1 MDEVV
6 RLRDPAQATYAPL
19 KEVGKGTER
28 QQPAAKEILPAR
40 QRLDCRNRIMNARHI
55 GIYHTHNE
63 EVVTMKYAVSCIL
76 LASLTLIMSC
86 GTSQEVTSF
95 WKNPEGAKG
104 KTYSSVM
111 IVATTADKA
120 ARNTVEGDLAA
131 AAAGRG
137 LKATRSIDAFPSSFT
152 KDNVPSK
159 EEMMAKIAELKC
171 DAVFTVA
178 LLDEKSEQRYVPG
191 TTTYATVGYGAGAYA
206 PYPQYGY
213 YGNYSSYTAYSYPM
227 TTTPGYYTT
236 DKTYF
241 IEGNLYDG
249 ETGTILWSMQSS
261 AYNPSSL
268 SSFSKGYAKTL
279 IDELEKQNIGT
290 PKKP

>member
-1 MDEVV
+1 
-6 RLRDPAQATYAPL
+6 
-19 KEVGKGTER
+19 
-28 QQPAAKEILPAR
+28 
-40 QRLDCRNRIMNARHI
+40 
-55 GIYHTHNE
+55 
-63 EVVTMKYAVSCIL
+63 MKYAVSCIL

-95 WKNPEGAKG
+95 WKNPEGTKG
-104 KTYSSVM
+104 KKYGSLM

-131 AAAGRG
+131 AASAKG
-137 LKATRSIDAFPSSFT
+137 LKAIRSIDVFPSSFT
-152 KDNVPSK
+152 KDNVPTK
-159 EEMMAKIAELKC
+159 EEMMAKIAELQC

-178 LLDEKSEQRYVPG
+178 LIDEKSEQRYVPG
-191 TTTYATVGYGAGAYA
+191 TTTYATVGYGPSGYGTGGYA
-206 PYPQYGY
+206 PYPHYGY
-213 YGNYSSYTAYSYPM
+213 YGNYYSYAAYSYPM

-249 ETGTILWSMQSS
+249 ETGMILWSMQST

-268 SSFSKGYAKTL
+268 SSFSKGYTKTL
-279 IDELEKQNIGT
+279 IEELEKQNLGMAKN
-290 PKKP
+290 P